1 MTIENLKP
9 ATEYFFRLKHLCDT
23 VAGDESEWSAA
34 GTFITD
40 YVVRFNENFNAV
52 KTNLPKNW
60 WRSNTATA
68 EEVFN
73 GTQLNEA
80 SETASYDWRTS
91 IGNDQYIYA
100 NLTTTNASSS
110 TSSAKHWLISPQI
123 DLAANAE
130 DSLLLSFDI
139 ANPNTDLLEQFM
151 VIIST
156 DEGKTW
162 KAEDATIWSTDIE
175 GEYNFNNF
183 YANGKFITKYIDL
196 TKYAGQTIQVAFYI
210 YSFAD
215 KQVQGSKNFVLLDN
229 IQLNKYMLTENS
241 AKICRWEDYDENG
254 FELDADQLPT
264 GTNQF
269 ERFTR
274 AKTAADKDLIE
285 RLTVE
290 VEPEAVNELEAI
302 ALCEGDSYNE
312 YNFHFL
318 ATESAV
324 YKQKLQSALGC
335 DSTVI
340 LNVTVYP
347 KVYNDIEETICQ
359 GAYYEFNGEKYYTS
373 INVTDTFT
381 SILGCDSIVTL
392 HLTVNEIL
400 QGEAKEVHLCPEQTY
415 YFTEKYPAL
424 SEAGEYIDTI
434 QNAKG
439 CDSIAKVQ
447 IYNEQEAY
455 TFFRAAICQGE
466 VYDVY
471 PFGGLRTAGEYSTP
485 HGEEG
490 LHTIYGCD
498 SIVTLHLLVAQPT
511 EDQSFIM
518 NDSIALKNLP
528 YVLNGQELLA
538 AGTEEGVYTLTVNL
552 GCGDVT
558 LIVKVGNPQGINNT
572 FVTSLALTP
581 NPATVGEPVRIL
593 GNYNNAAVE
602 VISAT
607 GAVVYQAQN
616 LNNPII
622 IPGMPAAGVYLIRL
636 TEGDKVYQAKLMVK

>member
-1 MTIENLKP
+1 M
-9 ATEYFFRLKHLCDT
+9 
-23 VAGDESEWSAA
+23 
-34 GTFITD
+34 
-40 YVVRFNENFNAV
+40 
-52 KTNLPKNW
+52 
-60 WRSNTATA
+60 
-68 EEVFN
+68 
-73 GTQLNEA
+73 
-80 SETASYDWRTS
+80 
-91 IGNDQYIYA
+91 
-100 NLTTTNASSS
+100 
-110 TSSAKHWLISPQI
+110 
-123 DLAANAE
+123 
-130 DSLLLSFDI
+130 
-139 ANPNTDLLEQFM
+139 
-151 VIIST
+151 
-156 DEGKTW
+156 
-162 KAEDATIWSTDIE
+162 
-175 GEYNFNNF
+175 
-183 YANGKFITKYIDL
+183 
-196 TKYAGQTIQVAFYI
+196 
-210 YSFAD
+210 
-215 KQVQGSKNFVLLDN
+215 
-229 IQLNKYMLTENS
+229 
-241 AKICRWEDYDENG
+241 
-254 FELDADQLPT
+254 
-264 GTNQF
+264 
-269 ERFTR
+269 
-274 AKTAADKDLIE
+274 
-285 RLTVE
+285 
-290 VEPEAVNELEAI
+290 NELEAI

-400 QGEAKEVHLCPEQTY
+400 QGEAEEVHLCPEQTY

-518 NDSIALKNLP
+518 NDSIALENLP